1 VADRKITDL
10 TALTTPAS
18 ADVLPIVDVSEAAAA
33 DKNKK
38 ITVGE
43 LFKGVPDGTAAAPAI
58 AFESDDGNGIFLSTT
73 DTVGIATN
81 GSSRMTVSTTA
92 VTSTLPV
99 IVPDGTAAAPSVAFT
114 GSGTD
119 TGIYSPGVDQVAIS
133 TGGSGRLFIDSN
145 GNVGVGI
152 SSIPNYNA
160 NLRTVSFNNTNGV
173 VHDYAV
179 NGVRTGSLVC
189 QSTGF
194 ELSTQTDIS
203 LIFATNSAE
212 RMRLTSTGLG
222 IGTSSPSYT
231 LDVTGSARITSAS
244 PLWLGTTTG
253 DSYIQY
259 GANATTSNNWTVGS
273 QADGSFR
280 FFNGTYSSGTERLR
294 ITSAGNVG
302 IGTTAPGALL
312 DVTGSNGKMLIA
324 NGTTS
329 NSMRFSVQN
338 ATGTG
343 NAAMVFESYNLEYG
357 RFDASGRFLVG
368 TSTARTVDGFAA
380 AIQVEGA
387 SAATGAIG
395 AYRTS
400 NDQYGAYLTFG
411 KSRSTS
417 LGGSAVVSSGDEIG
431 VLTFCG
437 ADGTDTNSIAAR
449 IGAYVDGTPGANDM
463 PGRLV
468 FSTTADGASSPT
480 ERMRITSLGQILV
493 SKTTTAIDTVGTILG
508 TTGDLYA
515 SISSGN
521 TYHVYSTTASAY
533 RFYVNE
539 NGGISN
545 HSANNVNL
553 SDERE
558 KKNIETLDS
567 TWSCLKHWDLKKFHY
582 NDDADTDDKR
592 YGVIAQQ
599 VAPHCP
605 EVITDWVKQQAKDA
619 VLDDD
624 GNVVTPA
631 QEEIVRMGVKEQQ
644 MMWMAIKALQE
655 AQTRIE
661 TLETEVAA
669 LKGA

>member
-119 TGIYSPGVDQVAIS
+119 TGIYSPGVDQVAVATNGAQRI
-133 TGGSGRLFIDSN
+133 TVDASGRLL
-145 GNVGVGI
+145 VG
-152 SSIPNYNA
+152 
-160 NLRTVSFNNTNGV
+160 
-173 VHDYAV
+173 
-179 NGVRTGSLVC
+179 
-189 QSTGF
+189 
-194 ELSTQTDIS
+194 
-203 LIFATNSAE
+203 
-212 RMRLTSTGLG
+212 TSTARSNFYNGSTDPRVQVE
-222 IGTSSPSYT
+222 GTDSP
-231 LDVTGSARITSAS
+231 TSAVAAIRCS
-244 PLWLGTTTG
+244 DNAGAPRFMLGKARGGSVGSTTIVSSG
-253 DSYIQY
+253 DVVGEISFQGSDGTEFVQLAHIQAVVDGTP
-259 GANATTSNNWTVGS
+259 GANDMPGRLVFSTT
-273 QADGSFR
+273 ADDAASP
-280 FFNGTYSSGTERLR
+280 TERLR
-294 ITSAGNVG
+294 ITSAGLVGIGSSSPSEALTVSGKVQATTEFKSETGNDLRLNAGSANRDIFMQVNGSTLMTVQGSTGNVG

-431 VLTFCG
+431 VLTFC
-437 ADGTDTNSIAAR
+437 
-449 IGAYVDGTPGANDM
+449 
-463 PGRLV
+463 
-468 FSTTADGASSPT
+468 
-480 ERMRITSLGQILV
+480 
-493 SKTTTAIDTVGTILG
+493 
-508 TTGDLYA
+508 
-515 SISSGN
+515 
-521 TYHVYSTTASAY
+521 
-533 RFYVNE
+533 
-539 NGGISN
+539 
-545 HSANNVNL
+545 NNVNL